1 MKYQVKVN
9 GKVVNAYDFEW
20 NDDISLWQAIVLCVL
35 LPFFKD
41 ED

>member
-1 MKYQVKVN
+1 MILKRVAKMMIKLSGYLM
-9 GKVVNAYDFEW
+9 A
-20 NDDISLWQAIVLCVL
+20 AIVLCVL